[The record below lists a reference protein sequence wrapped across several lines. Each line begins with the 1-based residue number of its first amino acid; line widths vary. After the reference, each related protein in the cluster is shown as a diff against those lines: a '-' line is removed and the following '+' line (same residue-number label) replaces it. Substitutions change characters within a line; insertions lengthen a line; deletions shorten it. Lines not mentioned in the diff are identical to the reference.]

1 MATVPEVRT
10 RSLVTGSSRGI
21 GAAIAHALAAR
32 GDAVAVH
39 AGTNVDAARGVLDA
53 LPGDGHVLVS
63 GDLADPAAVAGLVAD
78 AVTGLGGVDVLV
90 NNAAAHDPLVIE
102 DSDYE
107 QWQASWQKV
116 LSVNLVGTANVSWQ
130 VVRHLLDR
138 PEGPEGGRIVTVGSR
153 GAYRGEPQAMAYG
166 ASKAAVHSLTQ
177 SLALALGGHGIAVS
191 AVAPGFVATDMA
203 TSLLAGPV
211 GDGIRAQSP
220 FGRVGEPPE
229 VAAAVAF
236 LTGPDGLWCSG
247 AVLDVNGASY
257 LR

>member
-1 MATVPEVRT
+1 MTTPPSPT
-10 RSLVTGSSRGI
+10 RSLVTGASRGI
-21 GAAIAHALAAR
+21 GAAIAATLAAR
-32 GDAVAVH
+32 GDRVAVH
-39 AGTNVDAARGVLDA
+39 YGRNADAARAVVDA
-53 LPGDGHVLVS
+53 LPGEGHVVVS
-63 GDLADPAAVAGLVAD
+63 GDLADPDAVADLVAAAVD
-78 AVTGLGGVDVLV
+78 GLGGVDVLV

-102 DSDYE
+102 DSSYE
-107 QWQASWQKV
+107 QWQRHWQQV
-116 LSVNLVGTANVSWQ
+116 LAVNVVGTSNITWQ

-138 PEGPEGGRIVTVGSR
+138 PEGPDGGRIVTVGSR
-153 GAYRGEPQAMAYG
+153 GAYRGEPQAFAYG

-177 SLALALGGHGIAVS
+177 SLALALGGHGIGVS

-211 GDGIRAQSP
+211 GEGIRAQSP

-236 LTGPDGLWCSG
+236 LTSPEALWCSG

>member
-1 MATVPEVRT
+1 MTSPRT
-10 RSLVTGSSRGI
+10 RSLVTGASRGI
-21 GAAIAHALAAR
+21 GAAIAHRLAAR
-32 GDAVAVH
+32 GDRVAVH
-39 AGTNVDAARGVLDA
+39 YGSSADAARAVLDS

-63 GDLADPAAVAGLVAD
+63 GDLGVPTDVASMVAAAVE
-78 AVTGLGGVDVLV
+78 GLGGVDVLV
-90 NNAAAHDPLVIE
+90 NNAAAHDALVIE

-107 QWQASWQKV
+107 QWQYSWNRV
-116 LSVNLVGTANVSWQ
+116 LSVNLTGTANVSWQ

-138 PEGPEGGRIVTVGSR
+138 PEGPDGGRIVTVGSR
-153 GAYRGEPQAMAYG
+153 GAFRGEPQAMAYG

-177 SLALALGGHGIAVS
+177 SLALALGRHGIGVS

-203 TSLLAGPV
+203 TELLAGPV

-220 FGRVGEPPE
+220 FNRVGEPPE
-229 VAAAVAF
+229 VAAAVEF
-236 LTGPDGLWCSG
+236 LTGPDALWCSG

>member
-1 MATVPEVRT
+1 MVTTRT

-21 GAAIAHALAAR
+21 GAAIAQTLAAR

-39 AGTNVDAARGVLDA
+39 AGRNVDAAREVLTA
-53 LPGDGHVLVS
+53 LPGEGHVLVT

-78 AVTGLGGVDVLV
+78 AVAGLGGVDVLV

-102 DSDYE
+102 ESTYE
-107 QWQASWQKV
+107 RWQESWQRI
-116 LSVNLVGTANVSWQ
+116 LSVNVVGTANVSWQ

-138 PEGPEGGRIVTVGSR
+138 PEGPDGGRIVTVGSR

-236 LTGPDGLWCSG
+236 LTGPDALWCSG